1 MRTLSKSIGI
11 LAVTGALLLSGPGL
25 TQQTQ
30 AAPKCIVKGNV
41 DVASGKTSKDFKFK
55 ATKSFKPKLEITFYG
70 DKKGEA
76 DAWIWQGGSPKA
88 GWWFEYTTKKQT
100 KTFTFDKLNKS
111 NTDYKL
117 NFINNG
123 KKTLHVTSF
132 CLHN

>member
-1 MRTLSKSIGI
+1 MKTLPKFIGI
-11 LAVTGALLLSGPGL
+11 VVIAGTLLLGGISFPHE
-25 TQQTQ
+25 TKAQ
-30 AAPKCIVKGNV
+30 PKCLVKGSANI
-41 DVASGKTSKDFKFK
+41 ASGKTSKDFKFK

-76 DAWIWQGGSPKA
+76 DAWIWKGSSPKA
-88 GWWFEYTTKKQT
+88 GWWFEYTTKKKT

-117 NFINNG
+117 NFKNDG
-123 KKTLHVTSF
+123 KKTLHITSF